1 MFRSLLG
8 LVTIFALSVPLTAAD
23 PVGTDFQTIFDGKSL
38 DGWKHAGNWFI
49 EDGILTRKGQG
60 GDIRFE
66 KFKVPDDFELN
77 FEWKVAKGSNSGVY
91 YRPGQ
96 YEYQILD
103 NKVHND
109 GKNPRTSAASVY
121 FCMPPSKDA
130 TNPVGEWNKGRI
142 VCKGSVIQHWLNGE
156 KVIDF
161 DYTDPKW
168 AFEVEL
174 LKVRGAKLA
183 DRGANLYL
191 QDHGDPVWYRNIK
204 IRSIGAE
211 ENIQHTVDVVPA
223 TVPENIL
230 KNEKAY
236 LENGKKRAK

>member
-1 MFRSLLG
+1 MIRRFLSFAAFFVTSIG
-8 LVTIFALSVPLTAAD
+8 LIAAD
-23 PVGTDFQTIFDGKSL
+23 PVGTEFQSIFDGSSL

-49 EDGILTRKGQG
+49 EDGILTRKGKG

-66 KFKVPDDFELN
+66 KFKVPDDFELT

-96 YEYQILD
+96 YEYQVLD

-142 VCKGSVIQHWLNGE
+142 ICKGSVIQHWLNGE

-183 DRGANLYL
+183 DRGAYLFL

-204 IRSIGAE
+204 IRSIGADE
-211 ENIQHTVDVVPA
+211 KIHHTEDVVPA
-223 TVPENIL
+223 TIPENIL